1 MVYAYREAWLAAGVE
16 HFRPDFAAN
25 GYPLKRKVR
34 VTCGWPSRGG
44 LALKARTVGECW
56 YASASADGAN
66 EIFIS
71 PVLADPITVG
81 HVLLH
86 ELCHAAVATPG
97 HRDPF
102 RSLALKMGL
111 TGPMRS
117 TTPGDLLKMRLNALC
132 DELGPYPH
140 AALNGTA
147 QEWKKQGT
155 RLLKC
160 ECLVCGY
167 TARITWKWIDEVGL
181 PLCPNTTHPPI
192 KLARTQPIKGEIGE

>member
-1 MVYAYREAWLAAGVE
+1 VPFEFREAWLAAAVE
-16 HFRPDFAAN
+16 HFTPDFAAH
-25 GYPLKRKVR
+25 GYPLKAKVR

-44 LALKARTVGECW
+44 LALKARTIGECW
-56 YASASADGAN
+56 YAIASADGAN

-81 HVLLH
+81 HVLVH
-86 ELCHAAVATPG
+86 ELCHAAVGTPG

-102 RSLALKMGL
+102 RSLAVTMGL

-117 TTPGDLLKMRLNALC
+117 TTPGDLLIVRLNDLC
-132 DELGPYPH
+132 EQLGPYPH
-140 AALNGTA
+140 AALNGNA
-147 QEWKKQGT
+147 PDRKKQGT

-167 TARITWKWIDEVGL
+167 TVRITQKWIDDVGL
-181 PLCPNTTHPPI
+181 PVCPNDTHPPA
-192 KLARTQPIKGEIGE
+192 KLARTQPIREEI